1 MPQRPAVAVTTME
14 LGEKAFSL
22 GPVTVE
28 AMKELSEGKVVQ
40 VIGADKPVWKG
51 DSLAEWTSDP
61 SKQEEYGAEVGTM
74 TRTAAGLVCKY
85 GSGVETYGWEGDV
98 AFDSVEALYV
108 GIVLAVAEPS
118 TKRAAAGGGA
128 AAAADGGDKAV
139 ADESEKKAAA
149 GEHVPA
155 AGAQRDAAIGE
166 ANGAAAAEEV
176 QIERAKLPAP
186 FRNVDYSPSEGVA
199 RSKVLSEPFAG
210 VQSAGSTWIHFPRVK
225 QSAHKDP
232 RAPPMRVA
240 SIDMSTQYMV
250 EPYALVGLCEYV
262 DHMPSSGSLVIS

>member
-1 MPQRPAVAVTTME
+1 M
-14 LGEKAFSL
+14 
-22 GPVTVE
+22 
-28 AMKELSEGKVVQ
+28 
-40 VIGADKPVWKG
+40 IGADKPVWEG

-61 SKQEEYGAEVGTM
+61 SKKEEYGAEVGTM
-74 TRTAAGLVCKY
+74 TRSAAGLVCKY

-98 AFDSVEALYV
+98 AFDSVEALYL
-108 GIVLAVAEPS
+108 GIILAVAEPS

-128 AAAADGGDKAV
+128 AAAADGGDGAV

-149 GEHVPA
+149 GEHVAA

-166 ANGAAAAEEV
+166 TNAAAAAAAEEV

-199 RSKVLSEPFAG
+199 RSKVLSGPFAG
-210 VQSAGSTWIHFPRVK
+210 VHNAGSTWIHFPRVK
-225 QSAHKDP
+225 QSAPKDP

>member
-1 MPQRPAVAVTTME
+1 MSSIFQNLPHSRPT
-14 LGEKAFSL
+14 
-22 GPVTVE
+22 P
-28 AMKELSEGKVVQ
+28 
-40 VIGADKPVWKG
+40 G
-51 DSLAEWTSDP
+51 D
-61 SKQEEYGAEVGTM
+61 G
-74 TRTAAGLVCKY
+74 
-85 GSGVETYGWEGDV
+85 
-98 AFDSVEALYV
+98 
-108 GIVLAVAEPS
+108 
-118 TKRAAAGGGA
+118 
-128 AAAADGGDKAV
+128 AV

-155 AGAQRDAAIGE
+155 AGAQRGAAIGE
-166 ANGAAAAEEV
+166 AHAAAAAAEEV

-199 RSKVLSEPFAG
+199 RRKVLSEPFAG

-225 QSAHKDP
+225 QSTHKDT

-262 DHMPSSGSLVIS
+262 DHMPSSGSLFIS

>member
-28 AMKELSEGKVVQ
+28 AMKELPEGKVVQ
-40 VIGADKPVWKG
+40 VIGADKPVWEG

-61 SKQEEYGAEVGTM
+61 SKKEEYGAEVGTM
-74 TRTAAGLVCKY
+74 TRSAAGLVCKY

-108 GIVLAVAEPS
+108 GIILAVAEPS

-128 AAAADGGDKAV
+128 AAAAEGGGAV
-139 ADESEKKAAA
+139 ADESEKFAAA
-149 GEHVPA
+149 GEHVAA

-166 ANGAAAAEEV
+166 TNAAAAAEEV

-199 RSKVLSEPFAG
+199 RRKVLSEPFAG

-225 QSAHKDP
+225 QSAHKDT